1 MKTLMKQSV
10 EEVERLLEELEELED
25 PAERIAARAK
35 LFNDLLARFPD
46 LKGALEIDGELLE
59 PVSKKDV
66 EDAQEQDHYD
76 REDDRD
82 ASDMVSSDN
91 DGNMDGCYGGDK
103 GDDGGDSP
111 RIRGMMAG
119 PKEKGWGQTFKGVTD
134 DVTGSGLLAHD
145 IEAGTLRTGT
155 DSVDL
160 GGIWEEYIA
169 DEMGGGHRQRSL
181 HTRYGGGIAD
191 GRAIAKKT
199 FRRTCLLCKEGYNG
213 TENAQYCD
221 ECKSP
226 KYAHMRQQCRAE
238 QGIPERTV
246 KKRSSVTTNCLR
258 CGEPRGRG
266 KFCSPNCRKRYSEEN
281 RIVS

>member
-1 MKTLMKQSV
+1 MKNLKQLV
-10 EEVERLLEELEELED
+10 DEGERLLEEIED

-35 LFNDLLARFPD
+35 LLNALLAKYPH
-46 LKGALEIDGELLE
+46 LEGVLEIDGASLE

-66 EDAQEQDHYD
+66 EDAQAQAHYD
-76 REDDRD
+76 REDERD
-82 ASDMVSSDN
+82 ASDMAEE
-91 DGNMDGCYGGDK
+91 GCYTN
-103 GDDGGDSP
+103 DDGDGEA

-134 DVTGSGLLAHD
+134 DVMGSGLLTHD
-145 IEAGTLRTGT
+145 LEAGTLRTGT

-160 GGIWEEYIA
+160 GGIWEDQTAE
-169 DEMGGGHRQRSL
+169 EMGGGHHQRSL

-199 FRRTCLLCKEGYNG
+199 FERGCLLCKKCFNG

-226 KYAHMRQQCRAE
+226 KYAQMRQQCRAE
-238 QGIPERTV
+238 KGIPERTV
-246 KKRSSVTTNCLR
+246 NKRSRVTTNCLR

-266 KFCSPNCRKRYSEEN
+266 TFCSPNCRKRYSEEN
-281 RIVS
+281 RIVR